1 MFYYFL
7 KKGIFPVNVS
17 TESRIQVF
25 KDMGH
30 LQLYMTKKLKWYFCK
45 AVQIGNGDKA
55 PLDELSLPS
64 KVKINWEFHHPSSS
78 NGLE

>member
-1 MFYYFL
+1 M
-7 KKGIFPVNVS
+7 NVS

-64 KVKINWEFHHPSSS
+64 KVKIN
-78 NGLE
+78 